1 MMRRVLALALA
12 LSVLIGVSLGLLGG
26 GGSILTVPILT
37 YVAGMPPKAAIA
49 SSLFVV
55 AITSATGAIT
65 HARAGRIRWRTA
77 VLLGA
82 AGMAG
87 AFAGGHVA
95 GLLAGHVLMLMF
107 AGMMLATS
115 IAMMRGRR
123 AAPAVARELPVAR
136 VLAYGVAIGLVAGTV
151 GAGGGFLIV
160 PTLVLLGG
168 LPIDAAVGTSLVVIA
183 MQSAA
188 GFVGH
193 LGHASLDMPRTL
205 AITAAAVAGSF
216 VGGALVGR
224 VSAATLRRGFG
235 VFVLL
240 MAILVLARELS

>member
-1 MMRRVLALALA
+1 MTSTRDVQH
-12 LSVLIGVSLGLLGG
+12 GVQPG
-26 GGSILTVPILT
+26 T
-37 YVAGMPPKAAIA
+37 AGDP
-49 SSLFVV
+49 
-55 AITSATGAIT
+55 
-65 HARAGRIRWRTA
+65 
-77 VLLGA
+77 
-82 AGMAG
+82 
-87 AFAGGHVA
+87 
-95 GLLAGHVLMLMF
+95 
-107 AGMMLATS
+107 
-115 IAMMRGRR
+115 
-123 AAPAVARELPVAR
+123 AAPRVIRLPSPR
-136 VLAYGVAIGLVAGTV
+136 RLLRP
-151 GAGGGFLIV
+151 V